1 MNLFHETLLDDYCQ
15 TFAINKL
22 LFEHKTAHQ
31 HLVIFENT
39 RFGRIMALD
48 GIIQTTEG
56 DEFIYHEMLTHVP
69 LFAHGN
75 ARDVL
80 IIGGGDGGILREVV
94 KHQAV
99 QHITQV
105 EIDEDVINTCR
116 EYLPNHSQGAFD
128 DSRLELVIDDGMA
141 FVNRTEQRYDV
152 IISDSTDPIGPGE
165 ILFSSTFYE
174 NCKRC
179 LKPGGLF
186 VAQNGVP
193 FMQPDELT
201 TSTKRLQPLF
211 ADTTFYTIAV
221 PTYVGGLMTLAW
233 ATDDTSLRATSL
245 DTLASRYH
253 SAGITTHYYT
263 PALHQAAF
271 ALPGT
276 FLSLMETS

>member
-15 TFAINKL
+15 TFAVNRL
-22 LFEHKTAHQ
+22 LFEHKSPHQ

-69 LFAHGN
+69 LFSHGD
-75 ARDVL
+75 AQEVL

-94 KHQAV
+94 KHKTV
-99 QHITQV
+99 KRITQV
-105 EIDEDVINTCR
+105 EIDEAVIQTCR
-116 EYLPNHSQGAFD
+116 EYLPGHSQGAFD
-128 DSRLELVIDDGMA
+128 DPRLTLVIDDGMA
-141 FVNRTEQRYDV
+141 FVDQTPQRFDV

-165 ILFSSTFYE
+165 VLFSSTFYDA
-174 NCKRC
+174 CKRC

-193 FMQPDELT
+193 FFQPDELT
-201 TSTKRLQPLF
+201 TSAQRLHPLF
-211 ADTTFYTIAV
+211 SDTTFYTIAV
-221 PTYVGGLMTLAW
+221 PTYIGGLMTLAW
-233 ATDDTSLRATSL
+233 ATDNRDLRATPL
-245 DTLASRYH
+245 ATLTSRYDT
-253 SAGITTHYYT
+253 SGIATKYYT

-271 ALPGT
+271 ALPAS
-276 FLSLMETS
+276 FLSLMKPV